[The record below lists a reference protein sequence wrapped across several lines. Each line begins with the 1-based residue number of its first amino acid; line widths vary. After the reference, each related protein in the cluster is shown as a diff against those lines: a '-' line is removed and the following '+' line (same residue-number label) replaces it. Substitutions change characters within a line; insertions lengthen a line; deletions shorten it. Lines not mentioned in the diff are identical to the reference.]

1 VPAVRWLV
9 KGWELNQQ
17 RAATANEILGQVA
30 SAAYINE
37 PTIAW

>member
-1 VPAVRWLV
+1 LYR
-9 KGWELNQQ
+9 QS
-17 RAATANEILGQVA
+17 AATANEISGRVA